1 MRLVILGAATVVL
14 AIAASPAQA
23 ADGRAV
29 YDKQCAICHNK
40 IPPKIG
46 DKAAW
51 AKRMTKGQGVLVTNT
66 IKGLGKMPPQVGKS
80 GLSHAQVEAA
90 VQYLLERSK

>member
-1 MRLVILGAATVVL
+1 MRLFILGAATVVL

-29 YDKQCAICHNK
+29 YDKQCAACHNN

-51 AKRMTKGQGVLVTNT
+51 AKRMTKGQSVLVANT
-66 IKGLGKMPPQVGKS
+66 IKGFGRMPPQAGKS
-80 GLSHAQVEAA
+80 GLSNAQIEAA
-90 VQYLLERSK
+90 VQYLLGRSK

>member
-1 MRLVILGAATVVL
+1 LRLAYLSVATVLAAVAAT
-14 AIAASPAQA
+14 PAQA
-23 ADGRAV
+23 ADGRAI
-29 YDKQCAICHNK
+29 YDKHCAICHNK

-51 AKRMTKGQGVLVTNT
+51 AKRTSKGTQVLVTNT

-80 GLSHAQVEAA
+80 GLSNAQVESA